1 MLSQESATYQIR
13 ARNEYGE
20 DASSAEVEVRGAP
33 AAGAPA
39 APASYSA
46 GEEMFSTRKTATTTT
61 SRSSKM
67 INYSGSLPTP
77 SKFHKGDIC
86 HSDYESDWDAS
97 PIPPKWRPS
106 HSDTEDLG
114 FGSMKYRRV
123 KPQLKSGNKSG
134 EGKRP
139 QPSPPCPHQW
149 ESHDDIARLEIS
161 LREGRRRPVS
171 SSRPASTQPLFPSS
185 RCQSTPPVNNVHQT
199 RGGGGGGATRSS
211 TATRTTQEVR
221 RSSASRPASTQP
233 HLPIRCQSTPPVNSL
248 DTRSSSKTSY
258 NTTTTTTTKSE
269 KREFISVKKRARL
282 LEDIMTTPS
291 PPLAAPSSS
300 PKTSDEISQEL
311 SAPPTERST
320 PIKPEDIPGAVRVF
334 PMPMMSAASGSHW
347 KHRDGRSASV
357 DMNGYGGGSL
367 AGSAG
372 ARHSPITLPRATK
385 NFRSQTSHH
394 TSHET
399 ATTTTAKLTTTSNDE
414 LLLPLLPTSSSRKF
428 QVAINSTTSHQE
440 DLRLQEEKEKKTTLK
455 QSCNITDDSPPTIEL
470 IAYKC
475 SDGGD
480 VAGEGSGGSGGR
492 GSYDETG
499 EGYQISGYEADDDTL
514 NSREMKLFKPSKFVP
529 KLASSA
535 SVWKPSTTTTTLS

>member
-1 MLSQESATYQIR
+1 
-13 ARNEYGE
+13 
-20 DASSAEVEVRGAP
+20 
-33 AAGAPA
+33 
-39 APASYSA
+39 
-46 GEEMFSTRKTATTTT
+46 
-61 SRSSKM
+61 
-67 INYSGSLPTP
+67 
-77 SKFHKGDIC
+77 
-86 HSDYESDWDAS
+86 
-97 PIPPKWRPS
+97 
-106 HSDTEDLG
+106 
-114 FGSMKYRRV
+114 
-123 KPQLKSGNKSG
+123 
-134 EGKRP
+134 
-139 QPSPPCPHQW
+139 
-149 ESHDDIARLEIS
+149 
-161 LREGRRRPVS
+161 
-171 SSRPASTQPLFPSS
+171 
-185 RCQSTPPVNNVHQT
+185 
-199 RGGGGGGATRSS
+199 
-211 TATRTTQEVR
+211 
-221 RSSASRPASTQP
+221 
-233 HLPIRCQSTPPVNSL
+233 
-248 DTRSSSKTSY
+248 
-258 NTTTTTTTKSE
+258 
-269 KREFISVKKRARL
+269 
-282 LEDIMTTPS
+282 MTTPS

-300 PKTSDEISQEL
+300 PKTSDEIPQEL
-311 SAPPTERST
+311 PAPPTERST

-334 PMPMMSAASGSHW
+334 PMPMMSTASGSHW

-414 LLLPLLPTSSSRKF
+414 LMLPPLLPLLPTSSSRKF

-475 SDGGD
+475 SDAGDGSGD
-480 VAGEGSGGSGGR
+480 VPGEGSGGGSGGRGR

-535 SVWKPSTTTTTLS
+535 SVWKPSTTTTTTIGDAKLS

>member
-1 MLSQESATYQIR
+1 M
-13 ARNEYGE
+13 
-20 DASSAEVEVRGAP
+20 EVRGAP
-33 AAGAPA
+33 AAPAVPA

-46 GEEMFSTRKTATTTT
+46 GEEMFSTRKTATTMT

-114 FGSMKYRRV
+114 FGSMKYRPV

-134 EGKRP
+134 KPRP

-149 ESHDDIARLEIS
+149 ESHDDIARLEMS

-171 SSRPASTQPLFPSS
+171 YSRPASTQPLLPAS

-199 RGGGGGGATRSS
+199 RGGGRCGGGATRSS
-211 TATRTTQEVR
+211 TATRTTQEVQ
-221 RSSASRPASTQP
+221 RSYPSYPASTQLS

-248 DTRSSSKTSY
+248 DTTRSSSITSY
-258 NTTTTTTTKSE
+258 NTTTSTTTKSE

-300 PKTSDEISQEL
+300 PKTSDEMPQEL

-334 PMPMMSAASGSHW
+334 PMPMMSTTSGSHW

-399 ATTTTAKLTTTSNDE
+399 ATTTAKLTTTSNDE
-414 LLLPLLPTSSSRKF
+414 LMLPPLPLLPTSSSRKF

-475 SDGGD
+475 SDAGDGSGGD
-480 VAGEGSGGSGGR
+480 VAGEGSGGSGGGR

-535 SVWKPSTTTTTLS
+535 SVWKPSTTTTTTIGDAKLS

>member
-1 MLSQESATYQIR
+1 M
-13 ARNEYGE
+13 
-20 DASSAEVEVRGAP
+20 EVRGAP
-33 AAGAPA
+33 AAAAVPA

-46 GEEMFSTRKTATTTT
+46 GEEMFSTRKTAKTTT

-114 FGSMKYRRV
+114 FGSMKYRPV

-134 EGKRP
+134 KPRP

-149 ESHDDIARLEIS
+149 ESHDDIARLEMS
-161 LREGRRRPVS
+161 LREGRRTPVS
-171 SSRPASTQPLFPSS
+171 YSRPASTQPLLPAS

-199 RGGGGGGATRSS
+199 RGGGGGATRSS
-211 TATRTTQEVR
+211 TATRTTQEVQ
-221 RSSASRPASTQP
+221 RSSPSRPASTQP

-248 DTRSSSKTSY
+248 DTTRSSSY

-291 PPLAAPSSS
+291 PPLAAPTSS
-300 PKTSDEISQEL
+300 PKTLDEIPQEL

-334 PMPMMSAASGSHW
+334 PMPMMSATSGSHW

-367 AGSAG
+367 AGSNA

-399 ATTTTAKLTTTSNDE
+399 ATTSTKLTTTSNDE
-414 LLLPLLPTSSSRKF
+414 LMLPPPPPPLLPLLPTSSSRKF

-475 SDGGD
+475 SDAGDGSGD
-480 VAGEGSGGSGGR
+480 VAGEGSGGGSGGR

-535 SVWKPSTTTTTLS
+535 SVWKPSTTTTTTIGDAKLS

>member
-1 MLSQESATYQIR
+1 M
-13 ARNEYGE
+13 
-20 DASSAEVEVRGAP
+20 EVRGVPAAAAP
-33 AAGAPA
+33 AAS
-39 APASYSA
+39 ASYSA
-46 GEEMFSTRKTATTTT
+46 GEEMFSTKTKTATT

-114 FGSMKYRRV
+114 FGSMKYRPV

-134 EGKRP
+134 SGKPRP

-161 LREGRRRPVS
+161 LREGRRRPAS
-171 SSRPASTQPLFPSS
+171 YSRPASTQPLLPAAS

-199 RGGGGGGATRSS
+199 RAGGGGATKSS
-211 TATRTTQEVR
+211 TATRTTQEVQ
-221 RSSASRPASTQP
+221 RSSPSRPASTQP
-233 HLPIRCQSTPPVNSL
+233 HLPIRCQSTPPVNLL
-248 DTRSSSKTSY
+248 DTTRSSSRTSY
-258 NTTTTTTTKSE
+258 NTSTTTTTKSE

-291 PPLAAPSSS
+291 TPLAVTSSS
-300 PKTSDEISQEL
+300 PKTSDEIPQEL

-367 AGSAG
+367 AAGSAA
-372 ARHSPITLPRATK
+372 ARYSPITLPRATK

-399 ATTTTAKLTTTSNDE
+399 ATTTTKLTTTSNDE
-414 LLLPLLPTSSSRKF
+414 LMLPLLPTSSSRKF

-475 SDGGD
+475 SDAGD

-535 SVWKPSTTTTTLS
+535 SVWKPSTKTTTTIGDAKLS